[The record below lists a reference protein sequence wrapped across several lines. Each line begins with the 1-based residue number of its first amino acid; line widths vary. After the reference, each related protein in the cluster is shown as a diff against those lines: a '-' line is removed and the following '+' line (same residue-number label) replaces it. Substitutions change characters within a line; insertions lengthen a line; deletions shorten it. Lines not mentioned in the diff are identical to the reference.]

1 VKKFKVELERC
12 ELIESETLAES
23 AKDAAKLAQS
33 QNHGFAAIYV
43 DGIEVVGRCEACG
56 DPVLESEN
64 YLVDDELV
72 CICESC
78 SKEMSDDD

>member
-1 VKKFKVELERC
+1 MKKFKVELERC

-43 DGIEVVGRCEACG
+43 DGIEVVGRCESCG
-56 DPVLESEN
+56 DPVLETED
-64 YLVDDELV
+64 YYTHPDDMY
-72 CICESC
+72 CICEAC
-78 SKEMSDDD
+78 CKQEGE